1 MTTMTSEPLGV
12 TPSQTVGPYLHIG
25 LTWEDGHLVVPE
37 GTPGAVRIVGTL
49 YDGTGAVV
57 PDGMIETWQ
66 ADPDGRFDHSDDPR
80 GASSRWAQQSSTCF
94 TGFGRASTVDGGS
107 YEIVTVKPGPLPF
120 GDGRQQAPH
129 LDVSVFARGM
139 LDRTVS
145 RLYFPDEQEANA
157 ADPVL
162 SGIDPARRHTLVAVP
177 EGDGSTLRFDIHL
190 QGDDE
195 TVFFA
200 L

>member
-1 MTTMTSEPLGV
+1 MTSEPLGV

-25 LTWEDGHLVVPE
+25 LTWAGGHLVVPA

-80 GASSRWAQQSSTCF
+80 GASAQWAERGF
-94 TGFGRASTVDGGS
+94 TGFARASTDDGGC
-107 YEIVTVKPGPLPF
+107 YEIVTVKPGRLPY
-120 GDGRQQAPH
+120 GDGRRQAPH

-139 LDRTVS
+139 LDRTVT

-157 ADPVL
+157 ADPRAVRRRPRA
-162 SGIDPARRHTLVAVP
+162 PAHARGGARGRRLHAP
-177 EGDGSTLRFDIHL
+177 LRHPPP
-190 QGDDE
+190 GR
-195 TVFFA
+195 A
-200 L
+200 

>member
-1 MTTMTSEPLGV
+1 LEV

-25 LTWEDGHLVVPE
+25 LTWEDGHLVVPA
-37 GTPGAVRIVGTL
+37 GTPGSVRIVGTL

-80 GASSRWAQQSSTCF
+80 GASAEWAERGF
-94 TGFGRASTVDGGS
+94 TGFARASTVDGGS
-107 YEIVTVKPGPLPF
+107 YDIVTVKPGPLPF
-120 GDGRQQAPH
+120 GDGRLQAPH

-139 LDRTVS
+139 LDRTVT

-162 SGIDPARRHTLVAVP
+162 SGVDPARRHTLVAVP

-190 QGDDE
+190 QGAHE

>member
-1 MTTMTSEPLGV
+1 MTSEPLGV

-25 LTWEDGHLVVPE
+25 LTWEDGHLVVPPD
-37 GTPGAVRIVGTL
+37 TPGAVRIIGTL
-49 YDGTGAVV
+49 YDGTGAPV
-57 PDGMIETWQ
+57 PDGLVETWQ

-80 GASSRWAQQSSTCF
+80 GASAQWSDKGF
-94 TGFGRASTVDGGS
+94 AGFGRASTADAGS
-107 YEIVTVKPGPLPF
+107 FEIITVKPGQLPA
-120 GDGRQQAPH
+120 GDGRPQAPH

-139 LDRTVS
+139 LDRTVT

-157 ADPVL
+157 GDPVL
-162 SGIDPARRHTLVAVP
+162 SGVDPARRHTLVAVP

-190 QGDDE
+190 QGQHE

>member
-1 MTTMTSEPLGV
+1 MTTPEPLGV

-25 LTWEDGHLVVPE
+25 LTWEDGHLVVPPD
-37 GTPGAVRIVGTL
+37 TPGAVRIVGTL
-49 YDGTGAVV
+49 YDGNGAPV
-57 PDGMIETWQ
+57 PDGMVETWQ

-80 GASSRWAQQSSTCF
+80 GPSAQWAERGF
-94 TGFGRASTVDGGS
+94 TGFARASTVEGGS
-107 YEIVTVKPGPLPF
+107 FEILTVKPGRLPF
-120 GDGRQQAPH
+120 DDGRTQAPH

-139 LDRTVS
+139 LDRTVT
-145 RLYFPDEQEANA
+145 RLYFPDEEQANA

-162 SGIDPARRHTLVAVP
+162 SAVDPARRHTLVAVP
-177 EGDGSTLRFDIHL
+177 DADGRTLRFDIHL
-190 QGDDE
+190 QGEHE

>member
-1 MTTMTSEPLGV
+1 MTSERSGV
-12 TPSQTVGPYLHIG
+12 TPSQTVGPYLSIG
-25 LTWEDGHLVVPE
+25 LTWENGHLVVPL
-37 GTPGAVRIVGTL
+37 GTPGALRIIGTL

-57 PDGMIETWQ
+57 ADGMVETWQ
-66 ADPDGRFDHSDDPR
+66 ADPEGRFDHSDDPR
-80 GASSRWAQQSSTCF
+80 GASPEWTERGF
-94 TGFGRASTVDGGS
+94 TGFARASTVDGGS

-120 GDGRQQAPH
+120 GDGRLQAPH

-139 LDRTVS
+139 LDRTVT
-145 RLYFPDEQEANA
+145 RLYFPDEHEANA

-162 SGIDPARRHTLVAVP
+162 SGVDPARRDTLVAVP

-190 QGDDE
+190 QGPHE